1 MNWERIEH
9 NWKDFTDSARK
20 QWVRLS
26 SAQIDAVAGK
36 REALANSIR
45 DAYGLGSGEADSQIT
60 TWQNLQVEVQHPR

>member
-9 NWKDFTDSARK
+9 NWKDFTESARK

-36 REALANSIR
+36 RELLASGIK
-45 DAYGLGSGEADSQIT
+45 DAYGVGSIEAESQISA
-60 TWQNLQVEVQHPR
+60 WQKLQVEVRHPR